1 VEEDANAKL
10 ELTSVC
16 AAEAAVVAAVESDV
30 VAAVSTFSEGASAD
44 DNSNTGPTDDN
55 SDTGPTDALAAEPP
69 FSDAV
74 RSAETDKFRGFA
86 KGLIPSKIPE
96 SSSPTASPCEGTLRE
111 ATL

>member
-1 VEEDANAKL
+1 VEEDTNAKL

-30 VAAVSTFSEGASAD
+30 VAAVSTFSEGVSA
-44 DNSNTGPTDDN
+44 DDN
-55 SDTGPTDALAAEPP
+55 SDTGHTDALAAEPP

-74 RSAETDKFRGFA
+74 GSAETDKLRGSA